1 MYKLYALFLCCALL
15 MTSCTARM
23 DSSREIVLNPE
34 AWKSATLADKLL
46 VVVGDG
52 DSSQAIILAFE
63 KQNGHWKERL
73 RSPAVVGRSGI
84 RHVKREGDGATPAG
98 FYTLGK
104 AFGTAKDPGALL
116 PYSRLTAADLWVD
129 DPSSRYYNQWVS
141 RDAPDKDWSSAEEL
155 AKETT
160 AYAYALVIEYNMHP
174 VMKGAGS
181 AIFLHCFTGKP
192 TAGCVSVPEDMMVK
206 LLLFTDYNTAMLIAP
221 STRELADMA
230 PKSR

>member
-1 MYKLYALFLCCALL
+1 MRKLYLLFFCCALL
-15 MTSCTARM
+15 MTSCAARTE
-23 DSSREIVLNPE
+23 SFRKASLNPE
-34 AWKSATLADKLL
+34 TWKSATSADKLL

-52 DSSQAIILAFE
+52 DSSQATLLAFE

-73 RSPAVVGRSGI
+73 RSPAVVGRNGI
-84 RHVKREGDGATPAG
+84 RHIKREGDGVTPAG
-98 FYTLGK
+98 FYTLGR

-141 RDAPDKDWSSAEEL
+141 RDTPDKDWNSAEEL

-160 AYAYALVIEYNMHP
+160 AYAYALTIGYNMHP
-174 VMKGAGS
+174 VIKGAGS
-181 AIFLHCFTGKP
+181 AIFLHCSTGRP

-206 LLLFTDYNTAMLIAP
+206 LLRFSDDNTAMLIAP
-221 STRELADMA
+221 STRELAGMA
-230 PKSR
+230 PKDR